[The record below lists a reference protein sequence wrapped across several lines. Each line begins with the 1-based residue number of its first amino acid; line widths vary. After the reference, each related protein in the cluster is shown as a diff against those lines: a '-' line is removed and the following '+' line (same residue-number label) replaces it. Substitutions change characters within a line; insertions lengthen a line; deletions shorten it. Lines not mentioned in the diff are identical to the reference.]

1 MKRHI
6 QYLLAAVL
14 ASGLLLS
21 QTALAGD
28 CCTKA
33 AAKAKKGETCA
44 ACEKN
49 ACCKETVE
57 KLAKDGKAKACEKCA
72 AQEKKKKSS

>member
-1 MKRHI
+1 M
-6 QYLLAAVL
+6 AAVL
-14 ASGLLLS
+14 ATGLLLT
-21 QTALAGD
+21 QTALAAD

-49 ACCKETVE
+49 ACCKEPVE
-57 KLAKDGKAKACEKCA
+57 KLAKDGKAKPCEKCA
-72 AQEKKKKSS
+72 AKEKKSS